1 MVQIG
6 SFEEGKDLVVGVRL
20 PPPGNI
26 YQDWMRLFVA
36 LCAEFACL
44 QHHATSG
51 KHLMP
56 GFYAGYT
63 SFDSVGREMGM
74 ARRMTLKLRA
84 EYSDDYMRKLTQELS
99 VKGVMLLRWRK
110 PQQFNPRRYTRINMA
125 HISQQCEVEILAS
138 DIALGEMVESGL
150 VLGVEQKPYYYTP
163 LLAKREEAIS
173 IRRKAALDAFLVERG
188 LRTKKAGGVPKRA
201 TAQAVADEIQAKADI
216 ILMAH
221 GQRLQEAETA
231 KAIFPQVN
239 IDVDQEQA
247 PAAAV
252 KAKAGEESA
261 ALAQRVAKEKAA
273 KEKASAEEAA
283 RVKKEQAKVGAHV
296 SKKKEET
303 KPSEAARVENEEI
316 GRGGKKPANVAQDEA
331 ANTTVAAQ
339 TGAEGAPA
347 EIATMRKDVG
357 APAPAPAATSAQPQ
371 RVNKVS
377 RAPQRRQPATDAST
391 DADAKVEG
399 RVSES
404 GIVAPDDDD
413 AAQNLAADTESR
425 QKRMLGESLYPLVYE
440 MHPKL
445 GGKITGMLLEMDN
458 SDLLHLLEDV
468 TALKVKVGEAFEV
481 LREACKP
488 STAEPAPSTTQPHGP
503 PLIPDPPQDT
513 GGAVS
518 AVSGLDPTPAE
529 QQERERSI
537 HRVKEELAQ
546 RLIPFFD
553 AAQELRRFGLNEGA
567 FDKTSLATALAVA
580 IVSRHPKLDCV
591 PADDVLLQPMFD
603 EFMTSWA
610 TRKPNSPPRPSQ
622 QPTTTLATDD
632 ARCEVCKDMG
642 SFLQG
647 GTHIM
652 LRQCAQ
658 CSKCVHYSK
667 KKARGGK
674 YCSYER
680 EGELI
685 CTLCSGTPEGE
696 VPPTTQ

>member
-1 MVQIG
+1 MATNGTGGSVAWKTSGRREIGLLPTYLKETLTGLLAQKGVSFVLGGNQREVHDAVECALQRAFSTDGKAYLPNDGKMMPMAARFVRPAGSNSACVQSVNVMSTAIRAMVQIG

-63 SFDSVGREMGM
+63 SFDSLGREMGM

-201 TAQAVADEIQAKADI
+201 TAQAVADEIQAKANI
-216 ILMAH
+216 ILKAH

-296 SKKKEET
+296 SKKKEEA

-316 GRGGKKPANVAQDEA
+316 GCGGKKPANVAQDEA

-399 RVSES
+399 RVSDPDTA
-404 GIVAPDDDD
+404 ILALAPDDDD
-413 AAQNLAADTESR
+413 AAPNLAADTEAR
-425 QKRMLGESLYPLVYE
+425 QKRMLGESLYPLVCE

-445 GGKITGMLLEMDN
+445 GGKITGMLLET
-458 SDLLHLLEDV
+458 S
-468 TALKVKVGEAFEV
+468 GQQRF
-481 LREACKP
+481 
-488 STAEPAPSTTQPHGP
+488 APFA
-503 PLIPDPPQDT
+503 
-513 GGAVS
+513 GG
-518 AVSGLDPTPAE
+518 
-529 QQERERSI
+529 R
-537 HRVKEELAQ
+537 HCAQ
-546 RLIPFFD
+546 
-553 AAQELRRFGLNEGA
+553 G
-567 FDKTSLATALAVA
+567 
-580 IVSRHPKLDCV
+580 
-591 PADDVLLQPMFD
+591 
-603 EFMTSWA
+603 
-610 TRKPNSPPRPSQ
+610 
-622 QPTTTLATDD
+622 
-632 ARCEVCKDMG
+632 
-642 SFLQG
+642 QG
-647 GTHIM
+647 G
-652 LRQCAQ
+652 
-658 CSKCVHYSK
+658 
-667 KKARGGK
+667 
-674 YCSYER
+674 
-680 EGELI
+680 
-685 CTLCSGTPEGE
+685 
-696 VPPTTQ
+696 